1 MSSFNCKH
9 CHAMCTDTDNGY
21 VTGCEHYP
29 VNPRVVH
36 HYLLKQLC
44 LLDNSLPFLARVA
57 SENGHFTA
65 EPLKRWSQDLKT
77 TIGLM
82 LGGKPISADSLPA
95 RDRAPSPELS
105 TPPACGRSETC
116 SRCETGCRE

>member
-1 MSSFNCKH
+1 VKQQEVS
-9 CHAMCTDTDNGY
+9 
-21 VTGCEHYP
+21 
-29 VNPRVVH
+29 R
-36 HYLLKQLC
+36 YLLKQLC

-82 LGGKPISADSLPA
+82 LGGK
-95 RDRAPSPELS
+95 
-105 TPPACGRSETC
+105 
-116 SRCETGCRE
+116 